1 MPANLDIPDVHVL
14 LAAEGT
20 LHLDSPQSEVDVAA
34 AVGQALEA
42 VTQAYRVA
50 YAHAGGDDEDDTV
63 DGLDMAF
70 NLLRS
75 IADDLK

>member
-1 MPANLDIPDVHVL
+1 MPANLDVPDVHVL
-14 LAAEGT
+14 LAADGT
-20 LHLDSPQSEVDVAA
+20 LHLDSPQSEADVAA
-34 AVGQALEA
+34 AVANALEA

-50 YAHAGGDDEDDTV
+50 YSHAGGDDEDETV

-70 NLLRS
+70 HLLRG